1 MVELERTTDPIR
13 LSVMRSVLTDADIDH
28 YVFDTGAG
36 ALLQGVIPVRLMVR
50 EEDVELARRA
60 ISEAGL

>member
-1 MVELERTTDPIR
+1 MIELERTTDPIR
-13 LSVMRSVLTDADIDH
+13 LSVMRSVLTDADIEH
-28 YVFDTGAG
+28 FIFDASAG

-60 ISEAGL
+60 LGEAGL